1 MSKRS
6 IRPHRLVIALA
17 LAYSGASPATDP
29 SRGELG
35 AVAAALFATV
45 PPAALSQTDRREIAA
60 LTPLALRDGVVV
72 SRLAGCETAMHPEV
86 TIEDLNGDSVSEV
99 FVVAGNSC
107 TSGMTGSSIWLF
119 ARRIDGRW
127 SRRLD
132 VAAAAYRVLPTT
144 TQGWRDLAVGGR
156 GLCQGVWRLAANGEY
171 RYARSIRP
179 DGTPCPSQ

>member
-1 MSKRS
+1 MNKRS
-6 IRPHRLVIALA
+6 IRTHRLAIALA

-29 SRGELG
+29 SHGDLG
-35 AVAAALFATV
+35 AHAAALFATV
-45 PPAALSQTDRREIAA
+45 PPGELSQTDRREIAA
-60 LTPLALRDGVVV
+60 LTPLALRDGIVV
-72 SRLAGCETAMHPEV
+72 SSLPGCETATHPEV
-86 TIEDLNGDSVSEV
+86 TLEDLNSDGVSEV

-119 ARRIDGRW
+119 ARRLDGRW

-144 TQGWRDLAVGGR
+144 TRGWRDLAVGGR